1 MDSNRSLFI
10 LNSPFRSGPSCTA
23 AQPHTEQ
30 CDVWIIRKHITD
42 GRPVSLCTLFP
53 FAVYIFLHINFYC
66 MHRTVFTVLLCCLS
80 GYSLLP
86 AGKAD
91 NLSDSSH
98 SEISSRSSI
107 CSVDSMP
114 APGPEDR
121 YNSSNRTCSISAANA
136 TIAATTAPAAV
147 VESTAALHAHF
158 NADYNQPST
167 R

>member
-1 MDSNRSLFI
+1 MFLS
-10 LNSPFRSGPSCTA
+10 A
-23 AQPHTEQ
+23 A
-30 CDVWIIRKHITD
+30 
-42 GRPVSLCTLFP
+42 LC
-53 FAVYIFLHINFYC
+53 
-66 MHRTVFTVLLCCLS
+66 S
-80 GYSLLP
+80 GYTLLP

-107 CSVDSMP
+107 CSVDSVP

-121 YNSSNRTCSISAANA
+121 YNSSNRTCTITAAS
-136 TIAATTAPAAV
+136 TTLTTMTTPAAV
-147 VESTAALHAHF
+147 VESTAASHAHF

>member
-1 MDSNRSLFI
+1 MSSLSLF
-10 LNSPFRSGPSCTA
+10 A
-23 AQPHTEQ
+23 
-30 CDVWIIRKHITD
+30 V
-42 GRPVSLCTLFP
+42 LCP
-53 FAVYIFLHINFYC
+53 
-66 MHRTVFTVLLCCLS
+66 
-80 GYSLLP
+80 GYTLLP

-121 YNSSNRTCSISAANA
+121 CNSSNRTCAVTAAS
-136 TIAATTAPAAV
+136 TATTTTTPAAV
-147 VESTAALHAHF
+147 VESTAASHAHV
-158 NADYNQPST
+158 NADYSQPST